1 MANGENG
8 ANGARAQRHVNK
20 ENNREHVSATHLRH
34 NMAEANAKETQVNF
48 KIATDMSRA
57 QVS

>member
-8 ANGARAQRHVNK
+8 ANGARAQSHVSK